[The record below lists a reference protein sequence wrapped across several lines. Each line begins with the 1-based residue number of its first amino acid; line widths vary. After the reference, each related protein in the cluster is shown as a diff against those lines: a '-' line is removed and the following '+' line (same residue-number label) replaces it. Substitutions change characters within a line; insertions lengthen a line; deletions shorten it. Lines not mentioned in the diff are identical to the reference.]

1 MNRFSKKLSSTDIA
15 KLAGVSQ
22 ATVSRVLSG
31 GSGVKPATR
40 EKVMEIVRQ
49 KGYRPNVF
57 AQGMRTNHSATVGV
71 AVSRITNP
79 IVPEI
84 LEELTRQFALHDRRV
99 IVWNTDEQGEESLIR
114 AVGSGLIDG
123 LVCTAASH
131 QITALQAAQNV
142 GLPIVSINRAIDL
155 VQCDQVVSTN
165 EESAREVAHYLI
177 RCGKTRLG
185 FVNGPLDRTTLAD
198 REAGFRAVLDHA
210 GHPLEDKFYYQQD
223 FHKQAFRQFGM
234 DIGSS
239 DARPQAIACGNDLIA
254 IQILNGLRAVGCRVP
269 EDIWVVG
276 FDGIEMSGW
285 DIIDLTTVQQPVD
298 LMAKEA
304 ADLLLEQISGTRM
317 KPKVRRFRSEL
328 VIRGSTDNMGR

>member
-1 MNRFSKKLSSTDIA
+1 MNKSSKKLSSTDIA
-15 KLAGVSQ
+15 RLAGVSQ

-31 GSGVKPATR
+31 AGGVKPATR
-40 EKVMEIVRQ
+40 QKVMEIVQQ

-84 LEELTRQFALHDRRV
+84 LEELSRQFALHDRRV
-99 IVWNTDEQGEESLIR
+99 IVWNTDEQGEDSLIR

-123 LVCTAASH
+123 LVFTAASH
-131 QITALQAAQNV
+131 QIAALKAAQNV
-142 GLPIVSINRAIDL
+142 GLPTVSINRAVDR

-165 EESAREVAHYLI
+165 EESAQEVARYLI

-198 REAGFRAVLDHA
+198 REAGFRTA
-210 GHPLEDKFYYQQD
+210 LEDAGYPLDPRFYYQQE
-223 FHKQAFRQFGM
+223 FRKHAFRQLGM

-239 DARPQAIACGNDLIA
+239 SVRPDALACGNDLIA
-254 IQILNGLRAVGCRVP
+254 IQILNGLKAVGCRVP
-269 EDIWVVG
+269 EDLWIVG

-304 ADLLLEQISGTRM
+304 ADLLLEQISGTRTV
-317 KPKVRRFRSEL
+317 PKTRRFRSEL
-328 VIRGSTDNMGR
+328 VVRGSTDNKRL

>member
-1 MNRFSKKLSSTDIA
+1 MNKSSKKLRSTDIA

-31 GSGVKPATR
+31 TGGVKPATR
-40 EKVMEIVRQ
+40 DKVMEIVQQ

-84 LEELTRQFALHDRRV
+84 LEELSRQFAFHDRRV
-99 IVWNTDEQGEESLIR
+99 IVWNTDEQGEDSLIR

-123 LVCTAASH
+123 LVFTAASH
-131 QITALQAAQNV
+131 QIAALKAAQDV
-142 GLPIVSINRAIDL
+142 GLPTVSINRAVDR

-165 EESAREVAHYLI
+165 EESAQDVARYLLK
-177 RCGKTRLG
+177 CGKTRLG

-198 REAGFRAVLDHA
+198 REKGFRTALDEA
-210 GHPLEDKFYYQQD
+210 GHPLEPRFYYQQE
-223 FHKQAFRQFGM
+223 FRKHAFRQLGM

-239 DARPQAIACGNDLIA
+239 TNRPDAIACGNDLIA
-254 IQILNGLRAVGCRVP
+254 IQILNGLKAVGCRVP
-269 EDIWVVG
+269 EDLWVVG

-285 DIIDLTTVQQPVD
+285 DLIDLTTVQQPVD

-304 ADLLLEQISGTRM
+304 ADLLLEQIAGARSL
-317 KPKVRRFRSEL
+317 PKTRRFRSEL
-328 VIRGSTDNMGR
+328 IVRGSTDNMRL